1 VLGLAAGALWLAAA
15 ALLYATRH
23 PAVPP
28 VGQRTLELGPESPA
42 MANLLVHD
50 FRATPEAVPATV
62 IDLAARRVLEIE
74 QRGPGVFYVRLRPKP
89 RRRKAS
95 KRRRGGSA
103 YVPSSPRTRCSERT
117 RR

>member
-42 MANLLVHD
+42 VANLLVHD
-50 FRATPEAVPATV
+50 FRATREAVSATV

-74 QRGPGVFYVRLRPKP
+74 QRGPGVYYVRLRPKP
-89 RRRKAS
+89 PEVPLTPYEKRVLEHLRRLAS
-95 KRRRGGSA
+95 DG
-103 YVPSSPRTRCSERT
+103 VCPLPR
-117 RR
+117 